1 MALADEDIITVV
13 GPDGQPMR
21 IARSAVDPAK
31 YQSAVVPSG
40 NKYEQAGIDINSE
53 MNAAAGPGEMGRF
66 ITAPANMAMGTQ
78 DPTMAMNQAAL
89 DKEMAAEAALKQ
101 GIPIGGVEGSQ
112 MQPPQPMPVAVPEA
126 MGPIMA
132 GNLKRAQ
139 AADQIANIAGKV
151 GTFKANEQAAY
162 NKTMEE
168 NMAKQ
173 AEEAKARQDIYKGMQ
188 MAVDENAK
196 QIAANPPKDFWAE
209 KSTASKILAA
219 LSVGVGAYASTTG
232 GGPNFAMKIIDDA
245 IQRDANLQ
253 EAKRRGLK
261 EAGAQKLSGYQTQ
274 LAALGDASA
283 ARDAD
288 IANKYKYM
296 IGRVTQFEN
305 SLKGPEAKA
314 QAMDMRG
321 QLEAQYG
328 KYLASAAEKAAKAK
342 GDKSENFIPS
352 LGVYAYSKKAAETYN
367 DLAIA
372 TGVATDGI
380 QELLTIS
387 NKKGKEISP
396 ELRAQAQTTASL
408 LRAALR
414 VPILGQGAVSDTER
428 ALMEKIVADPTAVF
442 SLDSTNKKS
451 LQTLAERLTTTLKIN
466 QKYLGLS
473 GEGPMQNISSFKA
486 D

>member
-1 MALADEDIITVV
+1 MAMADEDIITVV

-53 MNAAAGPGEMGRF
+53 MNAAPGLLNELTGGPVNKM
-66 ITAPANMAMGTQ
+66 MGTQ
-78 DPTMAMNQAAL
+78 DPTVAMNQAAL

-112 MQPPQPMPVAVPEA
+112 MQAPQPMPVAVPEA
-126 MGPIMA
+126 MDPIMA

-328 KYLASAAEKAAKAK
+328 TYLASAAEKAAKAK
-342 GDKSENFIPS
+342 GDKAENFIPS
-352 LGVYAYSKKAAETYN
+352 LGVYAYSKKAAEGYN
-367 DLAIA
+367 ELAAA
-372 TGVATDGI
+372 TNVATDGV
-380 QELLTIS
+380 QELLRIS
-387 NKKGKEISP
+387 NVSGKEITP
-396 ELRAQAQTTASL
+396 KIRAEAETTASL
-408 LRAALR
+408 VRAALR
-414 VPILGQGAVSDTER
+414 VPILGPGTVNDAER
-428 ALMEKIVADPTAVF
+428 ALMERVVADPTSIF
-442 SLDSTNKKS
+442 SLNESNKTR
-451 LQTLAERLTTTLKIN
+451 LQTLMKRLDANLK
-466 QKYLGLS
+466 QQQRAYGLS
-473 GEGPMQNISSFKA
+473 GQGPAQQISSFKA